1 MAAEVEL
8 VTSVVHGIV
17 ADFAAHR
24 REQYFA
30 AFAPDATFVF
40 PGQAAVLRSRAA
52 YEAEWERWE
61 REHGFRV
68 RSCRSSAPHLQLRGT
83 LAVFT
88 HDVDTELE
96 WDGELV
102 RNRERETIVLLA
114 RAGQWLCVHEHLSA
128 RP

>member
-1 MAAEVEL
+1 MDAEAEL
-8 VTSVVHGIV
+8 VTSVVNGIV
-17 ADFAAHR
+17 EDFAAHR
-24 REQYFA
+24 RHEYFA

-40 PGQAAVLRSRAA
+40 PDQGTVLRSRAE

-61 REHGFRV
+61 REHGFQV
-68 RSCRSSAPHLQLRGT
+68 RSCRSSAPYLQLRGS

-102 RNRERETIVLLA
+102 CNRERETIVLLA
-114 RAGQWLCVHEHLSA
+114 SAGRWLCVHEHLSA
-128 RP
+128 RL